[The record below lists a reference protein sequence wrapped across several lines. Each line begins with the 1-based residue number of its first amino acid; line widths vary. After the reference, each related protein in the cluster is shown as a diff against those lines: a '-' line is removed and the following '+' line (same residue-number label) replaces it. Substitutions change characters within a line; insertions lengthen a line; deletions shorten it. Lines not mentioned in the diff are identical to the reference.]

1 MRYGRS
7 TLVSLALAVLLAVA
21 GAAPAAG
28 TGPVTLAAAGPVT
41 PDSQL
46 RQDVYGFFLPSE
58 MDHVLTRADL
68 GVLTTIA
75 YFGLVA
81 RSGGGLARRTNGSP
95 DARWTAWRSDKMRR
109 VIKRA
114 HDAGVEVALTV
125 TRFAWDAA
133 GQRSSIQ
140 LLSNSKARARLVQEI
155 VEQVWSRGV
164 DGVNIDFEP
173 IPASQKQHFV
183 TFVRA
188 LRRGLD
194 GYRTGLDL
202 TVAATGFV
210 ANYDVRGLTQPG
222 AADAIFIMAYHYRGS
237 WSTSAGSIAPLSRN
251 GYDLADTIAAY
262 RKEAPARKLILG
274 LPYYGYIWSTQDGS
288 VRADTQ
294 SGSRVGYPASIIYR
308 HAVTLAAKYG
318 TRWDPTEQ
326 GPWVRWKERACGSCA
341 LVWRQM
347 YFDNARSFGLK
358 LDLAVAQ
365 GLRGVGIWTLGYEG
379 TRTELNDALRDKLG
393 GD

>member
-1 MRYGRS
+1 MRHDRS
-7 TLVSLALAVLLAVA
+7 TLVSLALAVLLALA
-21 GAAPAAG
+21 GAAPAG
-28 TGPVTLAAAGPVT
+28 AAGPVT
-41 PDSQL
+41 PDTQ
-46 RQDVYGFFLPSE
+46 RRPDVYGFFLPSE

-81 RSGGGLARRTNGSP
+81 RSRGGLARRTNGSP
-95 DARWTAWRSDKMRR
+95 DPRWAAWRSDTMRR

-114 HDAGVEVALTV
+114 HGLGVAVALTV
-125 TRFAWDAA
+125 TRFAWDAK

-140 LLSNSKARARLVQEI
+140 LLSSSKARARLVREI
-155 VEQVWSRGV
+155 VEQVRSRGV

-183 TFVRA
+183 TFVRG
-188 LRRGLD
+188 LRQGLD
-194 GYRTGLDL
+194 GYRKGLDL

-237 WSTSAGSIAPLSRN
+237 WSSSAGSIAPLSRN

-262 RKEAPARKLILG
+262 RRGAPARKLILG
-274 LPYYGYIWSTQDGS
+274 LPYYGYIWSTEDGS
-288 VRADTQ
+288 VRAGTR
-294 SGSRVGYPASIIYR
+294 SGSRVGYPGSIIYR

-347 YFDNARSFGLK
+347 YFDDARSFGLK
-358 LDLAVAQ
+358 LDLAVAR

-379 TRTELNDALRDKLG
+379 SRTELNDVLRDKLG